1 MEKTTND
8 VVNEELNEEMNNKEK
23 EQQSELNPQSDEF
36 EPIFDETG
44 EFEVQSEDEGE
55 ECTLSIEELQKEIES
70 LKQQLEDQENRS
82 LRIQADF
89 DNYKRRTRS
98 EIEAIQKYR
107 SQNLAVGILNAIDNF
122 ERALQTNATT
132 EEGQSILQGMQMVYQ
147 QILDALKSEGVE
159 PIESVGKPFDPQ
171 YHHAVM
177 QDSSDEH
184 ESNIVLEEFQKGY
197 VLKDKV
203 IRHAMVKVNQ

>member
-44 EFEVQSEDEGE
+44 ESEVQSEDEGE